1 MNNIVKEPIFFE
13 RNRVGRVYTGGKL
26 FSGFFGDEPKDGFL
40 PEEWIASSVKAL
52 NKEMKS
58 EKEGVSKIKD
68 SDIYFDELLEKYPEE
83 MLGSSKK
90 MRILVKILDSAVR
103 LPAQAHPD
111 KAFSKKH
118 FNSEYGKTESW
129 IVLDTRPDAKI
140 YFGFKDGVNEKIFA
154 KAIDDSETDKDAME
168 RLMEY
173 SNPKAGDVFLV
184 PAKTVHAIGAGC
196 LILEVQEPT
205 DFTIQPE
212 RWCDEYKL
220 NDQEMYIGLSKEDA
234 ISCFEF
240 GKAPDTKLKPKTLC
254 DENGVKIEE
263 IITSRDTDCFII
275 NRIKLC
281 GGNCVLDICD
291 SYGVYIVTDGI
302 GKITGDGYEKQI
314 KKGDY
319 FFMSASLMGKFT
331 VSGNI
336 EIVECY

>member
-1 MNNIVKEPIFFE
+1 MRFEPIFFE
-13 RNRVGRVYTGGKL
+13 RNRVGRVYSGGKL
-26 FSGFFGDEPKDGFL
+26 FNGFFGDEAKDGFL

-52 NKEMKS
+52 NKEMASKR
-58 EKEGVSKIKD
+58 EGVSKIRG
-68 SDIYFDELLEKYPEE
+68 SEMYFDELLNKYPAQ
-83 MLGSSKK
+83 MLGSSEK

-111 KAFSKKH
+111 KAFSRKH

-140 YFGFKDGVNEKIFA
+140 YFGFKDGVDKEKFSE
-154 KAIDDSETDKDAME
+154 AIDLSETDKDAME

-173 SNPKAGDVFLV
+173 SAPKVGDVFLV

-212 RWCDEYKL
+212 HWCDEYKL
-220 NDQEMYIGLSKEDA
+220 NEQEMYIGLSKEAALD
-234 ISCFEF
+234 CFEF
-240 GKAPDTKLKPKTLC
+240 TKAPDARLKPIIVA
-254 DENGVKIEE
+254 DENGVKIEN
-263 IITSRDTDCFII
+263 IIKPSDTDCFII
-275 NRIKLC
+275 NRITLN
-281 GGNCVLDICD
+281 GGEYRIDIND
-291 SYGVYIVTDGI
+291 SYGVYIVTG
-302 GKITGDGYEKQI
+302 GEGEITGDNYSEKI

-319 FFMSASLMGKFT
+319 FFMPACLMDKFF
-331 VSGNI
+331 VKGNL